1 MANKVISHLYPQPV
15 WEIFESICGVPRP
28 SKHEEKIMAWTLN
41 FAKEHGFEAF
51 QDKAGNV
58 ILRKPATPGME
69 DRKGVVLQSHLD
81 MVPQKNNDTLH
92 DFEKDPILP
101 RIEDGWVK
109 ATGTTLGADNG
120 IGMSASLAVMAA
132 KDIVHGPI
140 ECLITF
146 DEETSMGGAT
156 ALEGGVLQGDIL
168 INLDSEDH
176 GEIFIGCA
184 GGVNTTAKLKYTE
197 EATDASMA
205 AYNVTVKGLKG
216 GHSGL
221 DIHLGRGNANKVM
234 NRVLWNAA
242 KQFGLRVSQ
251 ISGGSLRNAIPR
263 EAFALVTVPAANKA
277 DFEKFV
283 VDFYA
288 DVKNELASTDE
299 GVIISAE
306 AATLPAT
313 IMDADSQQKFLDAVY
328 ACPNGVF
335 GMSADMPG
343 LVETSNNLA
352 IVKSEGGYI
361 VFELLQ
367 RSSVET
373 QKDDIRNAVASTFTL
388 IGAEIEHSH
397 DYPGWKPNVHSEIL
411 KEMVGVFKNM
421 YGKEPKLM
429 AVHAGLECGLLGRVY
444 PNWDMISFG
453 PTIRS
458 PHSPDERVNIESVGE
473 FWKYLLETLKNI
485 PKK

>member
-15 WEIFESICGVPRP
+15 WEIFENICGVPRP
-28 SKHEEKIMAWTLN
+28 SKHEERIMAWTLN
-41 FAKEHGFEAF
+41 FAKEHGVEAF

-81 MVPQKNNDTLH
+81 MVPQKNSDTVH

-156 ALEGGVLQGDIL
+156 ELEGGVLQGDIL

-184 GGVNTTAKLKYTE
+184 GGVNTIAKLKYNE
-197 EATDASMA
+197 EATDASMT

-234 NRVLWNAA
+234 NRVLRNAA

-277 DFEKFV
+277 AFEKFV
-283 VDFYA
+283 ASFYTE
-288 DVKNELASTDE
+288 VKNELATTDA

-313 IMDADSQQKFLDAVY
+313 VIDADSQQKFLNAIY

-373 QKDDIRNAVASTFTL
+373 QKDDIRNAVACTFAMV
-388 IGAEIEHSH
+388 GAEIEHSH

-411 KEMVGVFKNM
+411 KEMVSVFNNM

-429 AVHAGLECGLLGRVY
+429 AVHAGLECGLLGKVY
-444 PNWDMISFG
+444 PHWDMISFG

-458 PHSPDERVNIESVGE
+458 PHSPDEKVNIESVGE